1 MNKMI
6 TAEEVV
12 TIAFNR
18 QVNANKIS
26 DSIILAAQYKFL
38 RPILTE
44 DLYEAF
50 EADIDGST
58 YSDLKTHTDQVLAWY
73 VKYLVLPELFVEVSD
88 RGINILDGLNAAS
101 INDQRFIDYRESLL
115 TIAEIAVKRLTEHL
129 SDNDYTGYYRSK
141 NPDNNII
148 VAGNIVFEQRKNPWG
163 EDDDDQ
169 WNDHL

>member
-6 TAEEVV
+6 TASEVV
-12 TIAFNR
+12 DIAFNR
-18 QVNANKIS
+18 QINSSKIN
-26 DSIILAAQYKFL
+26 DSLILSAQYKYL
-38 RPILTE
+38 RPVLTE

-50 EADIDGST
+50 ESDVDGSA
-58 YSDLKTHTDQVLAWY
+58 YSALKVYTDQALAWW

-88 RGINILDGLNAAS
+88 RGVKLLEGLNAES
-101 INDQRFIDYRESLL
+101 VNDQRFINYREH
-115 TIAEIAVKRLTEHL
+115 TREIAEDKTRQLTEHL
-129 SDNDYTGYYRSK
+129 YDSDYDGYIASR

-148 VAGNIVFEQRKNPWG
+148 IAGNIVFPQSKNPWG